1 MGVLLIFLAC
11 IAWSLDTLI
20 RYPLL
25 SSSFTSIDIV
35 FYEHL
40 FLGILFVPTFL
51 GLIKTK
57 QLFKKE
63 NLTSFIVIGIFG
75 SAISTLSFTKAF
87 SLINPSIVILLQK
100 FQPVIAITLSYF
112 ILGEKVDK
120 KFIFWA
126 FVCVIGGFIISYKQI
141 ASGMDFK
148 SLNLSGYDRNSI
160 LGLFFSALAVI
171 GWGSATV
178 FGKKLSLN
186 GVTVPQV
193 MSGRFI
199 FGLLGMLPFVP
210 FLTSNSIQSDFISKI
225 ILLVLLSGVLG
236 IFFYYNGLKRV
247 PAKVATLAELFFPFC
262 AVIINWIFLDTSLD
276 ILQILGG
283 VILIFGSTVIQL
295 NRY

>member
-1 MGVLLIFLAC
+1 MGVFLIFLAC

-25 SSSFTSIDIV
+25 STSFTSIDIV

-40 FLGILFVPTFL
+40 FLGVLFVPTFF
-51 GLIKTK
+51 GLLKNK
-57 QLFKKE
+57 QLFTKD
-63 NLTSFIVIGIFG
+63 NLLSFIVIGVFG

-100 FQPVIAITLSYF
+100 FQPVIAITLSYL

-126 FVCVIGGFIISYKQI
+126 FVCVIGGFVISYKQI
-141 ASGMDFK
+141 ASGLNFE
-148 SLNLSGYDRNSI
+148 SLNLSSYNQSSL
-160 LGLFFSALAVI
+160 LGLLFSGFAVI

-210 FLTSNSIQSDFISKI
+210 FLTTNSLQSDFISKI
-225 ILLVLLSGVLG
+225 ILLVILSGVLG
-236 IFFYYNGLKRV
+236 IFFYYNGLKESLLKSLLWPNFFSHFV
-247 PAKVATLAELFFPFC
+247 PSLLTGFF
-262 AVIINWIFLDTSLD
+262 
-276 ILQILGG
+276 
-283 VILIFGSTVIQL
+283 
-295 NRY
+295 